1 MAQSTTTIE
10 SVWATKGNLP
20 DNAIVAT
27 ADGKYPALDGSL
39 ITNISGGGSGDLLA
53 ANNLSELTATASV
66 ARTNLELGAA
76 DTVEFGGFVPPAG
89 TTAEID
95 AVTTA
100 TVGSV
105 MIDSQ
110 RNRSVFFDAV
120 DSYKDIG
127 STTAAIEVGA
137 YGTPLENG
145 NYFKAAYTA
154 AKALTPNGLALS
166 IENCRL

>member
-10 SVWATKGNLP
+10 SVWAAKGNLP

-76 DTVEFGGFVPPAG
+76 DTVEFGGFVPQA
-89 TTAEID
+89 
-95 AVTTA
+95 
-100 TVGSV
+100 
-105 MIDSQ
+105 
-110 RNRSVFFDAV
+110 
-120 DSYKDIG
+120 
-127 STTAAIEVGA
+127 
-137 YGTPLENG
+137 
-145 NYFKAAYTA
+145 
-154 AKALTPNGLALS
+154 
-166 IENCRL
+166 